1 MTNILKYTTLVF
13 LVTFTIGLKAQGFA
27 EASVGLSLLEDNVL
41 IGTAK
46 RATELH
52 LQIGKFVNN
61 RKMRSFTLTYRSA
74 LYKDEEVLVSPNNST
89 STKVKSNERVTATSF
104 VVGYER
110 KVCFANTEFDDPWQF
125 YNLLNYHF
133 TFRKVSQEFSN
144 SQVTVNNNNDIDNLE
159 ESIPYGLGLGFGL
172 GAARKI
178 NNNIYSYIEI
188 RGNAPF
194 LLDPTAVKLN
204 FGVRYMF

>member
-1 MTNILKYTTLVF
+1 MTKIIKFILLIPF
-13 LVTFTIGLKAQGFA
+13 LALVTNTKAQGFT
-27 EASVGLSLLEDNVL
+27 EGSFGISIIETNDL

-46 RATELH
+46 RATEFH

-61 RKMRSFTLTYRSA
+61 KKMRSFTLTYRNA

-89 STKVKSNERVTATSF
+89 NDRVKSNEKVTSTSF
-104 VVGYER
+104 VIGYER
-110 KVCFANTEFDDPWQF
+110 KVTFANTEFDDPWQF
-125 YNLLNYHF
+125 YNILNYHF
-133 TFRKVSQEFSN
+133 TYTRVTQDFSN
-144 SQVTVNNNNDIDNLE
+144 PQVTVTNNNDIDNLE
-159 ESIPYGLGLGFGL
+159 ENFPYALGLGFGL

-178 NNNIYSYIEI
+178 NRNIYSYLEI

-194 LLDPTAVKLN
+194 LLDPTAIKFN